1 MDDTSTNE
9 EKVMATYPVF
19 NTETGEQKEVVMSV
33 HDWDQWKTDNP
44 QWTRDFSDP
53 STCPGVG
60 EVGDGV
66 KKELKWAFAP
76 MVEIP
81 EDERKKIF
89 TVLLS
94 QIRPE
99 SINDFNIE
107 QLSKKSADFSGA
119 EIYQA
124 IIEGMHIAFNE
135 NREFTTNDILHGLTE
150 IIPLAQLEGKK
161 IQALQQWALSGRIR
175 TASSNL

>member
-60 EVGDGV
+60 EVGEWRD
-66 KKELKWAFAP
+66 K
-76 MVEIP
+76 
-81 EDERKKIF
+81 
-89 TVLLS
+89 
-94 QIRPE
+94 
-99 SINDFNIE
+99 
-107 QLSKKSADFSGA
+107 
-119 EIYQA
+119 
-124 IIEGMHIAFNE
+124 
-135 NREFTTNDILHGLTE
+135 LHNKHPGWTE
-150 IIPLAQLEGKK
+150 ILKK
-161 IQALQQWALSGRIR
+161 AEKAGGIQGRLNKVNK
-175 TASSNL
+175 T